1 MNLLLQRLLVNLNM
15 KAMAPT
21 NYLRSCLA
29 NILSIAFLAFA
40 GLSLVWA
47 LGTNEPSQKEYAFYE
62 VNYIHLSGAKMTTRL
77 YLDAG
82 GIDLK
87 VGFCKGSYFIFQ
99 DRHKN
104 EHDCNMEPLIYGAT
118 DIISF
123 KKVKDE
129 Q

>member
-1 MNLLLQRLLVNLNM
+1 MVPPIFYKSCLINLL
-15 KAMAPT
+15 
-21 NYLRSCLA
+21 C
-29 NILSIAFLAFA
+29 IAFIIAAALLMAV
-40 GLSLVWA
+40 GLNSLRGA
-47 LGTNEPSQKEYAFYE
+47 DKPEQKEYAMYE

-87 VGFCKGSYFIFQ
+87 VGFCEGSYFIYDDSEFQ
-99 DRHKN
+99 NSHP
-104 EHDCNMEPLIYGAT
+104 CNTNTLIYGAT

-129 Q
+129 HRSD